1 MDLNGVICRGDE
13 DEEVVEIRGGQSIS
27 IGNPSFPVLAP
38 SEFFKKTFHPSGY
51 MVTNCDI
58 EYYRMKDVSG
68 IFQPSFITE
77 RDKKF

>member
-38 SEFFKKTFHPSGY
+38 
-51 MVTNCDI
+51 
-58 EYYRMKDVSG
+58 R
-68 IFQPSFITE
+68 IFQKDLSSF
-77 RDKKF
+77 RLYGNQL